1 MPAKNRKNSS
11 EGFSS
16 CSIHSG
22 FLKIALLKII
32 SEEASH
38 GYGLIRKIEEIT
50 DMGWKPSPGSIYPA
64 LQELEEKGLIVN
76 KTEDRKIV
84 YSITEKGQEVLQK
97 AQEHIKTV
105 VRYLKKL
112 FPELDS

>member
-1 MPAKNRKNSS
+1 MPADKRESYH

-16 CSIHSG
+16 CSVYSG

-32 SEEASH
+32 SEEDSH

-50 DMGWKPSPGSIYPA
+50 DMSWKPSPGSIYPA
-64 LQELEEKGLIVN
+64 LQELEERGLIV
-76 KTEDRKIV
+76 KRAEDRKIV
-84 YSITEKGQEVLQK
+84 YSITDKGREVLQK

-105 VRYLKKL
+105 VSYLKKL